1 MPNTIN
7 TKNIFRKRKQ
17 FMRLC
22 AIAMVEDS
30 IIKPI
35 ESVVLDQIYDKI
47 FDGCDDGAFI
57 AELGDKYQNIK
68 SSSPAMLYGALLT
81 SDESMRRSMFMN
93 IDAMNLEEVEA
104 ELKYIIQVITADD
117 SVTDREREA
126 FRVVCKLFKIKGSYK
141 LWTKL
146 YHISI
151 DELNQIK
158 LCLRKKKRVNV
169 NDFKTIRKAIEFYHI
184 QGPIIEGVYHVLQ
197 RELTYESEDIYHK
210 DKRRSKGATVGFIVS
225 AAVIYF
231 FASFLPHA
239 NPECHKLCWRCIT
252 GLGNI
257 AHQFEW
263 LLILFIPLMMI
274 CVEWLIFMLEEYAD
288 KKDKNVKEKKH
299 HGNSVLIVL
308 VAAAIIADI
317 CIGLIELNGNLT
329 LSTIT
334 TKVASALFLGCICF
348 FVGKFINMRRAQ
360 KSIDKGEM
368 KDVVKTIEK
377 MINKVKKK

>member
-126 FRVVCKLFKIKGSYK
+126 FRVVCKLFKIKDPVAIGTAIGTSSHAGGTAK
-141 LWTKL
+141 ALQLGQTEGA
-146 YHISI
+146 ISGLSI
-151 DELNQIK
+151 AVAGIMTVVVAPLFMN
-158 LCLRKKKRVNV
+158 L
-169 NDFKTIRKAIEFYHI
+169 FK
-184 QGPIIEGVYHVLQ
+184 
-197 RELTYESEDIYHK
+197 
-210 DKRRSKGATVGFIVS
+210 
-225 AAVIYF
+225 
-231 FASFLPHA
+231 
-239 NPECHKLCWRCIT
+239 
-252 GLGNI
+252 
-257 AHQFEW
+257 
-263 LLILFIPLMMI
+263 
-274 CVEWLIFMLEEYAD
+274 
-288 KKDKNVKEKKH
+288 
-299 HGNSVLIVL
+299 
-308 VAAAIIADI
+308 
-317 CIGLIELNGNLT
+317 
-329 LSTIT
+329 
-334 TKVASALFLGCICF
+334 
-348 FVGKFINMRRAQ
+348 
-360 KSIDKGEM
+360 
-368 KDVVKTIEK
+368 
-377 MINKVKKK
+377 